1 MDQCRTVTQS
11 TTTITARQ
19 SDSVSCL
26 DRRIS
31 DGLTL
36 LGGVGGGSGKPKT
49 AGSLKKVNTVTHTN
63 TQSPTFMYSRSG
75 HSQKM
80 EQVMY
85 TTLQDKAF
93 VVALSSGNVPP
104 SAFSVPRSQ
113 RQVRKQEEDGAA
125 SNFAFLVICAL

>member
-1 MDQCRTVTQS
+1 MVTQS

-36 LGGVGGGSGKPKT
+36 LGRVAGVGGGGKPKT

-63 TQSPTFMYSRSG
+63 TQSPTFIYSRSG

-125 SNFAFLVICAL
+125 SNLAFLVICAL

>member
-1 MDQCRTVTQS
+1 MVTQS

-36 LGGVGGGSGKPKT
+36 LGRVAGGEGVGSGKPKT

-113 RQVRKQEEDGAA
+113 RQVRKQEEDRAA
-125 SNFAFLVICAL
+125 SNLAFLVICAL